1 MIMSKSM
8 IFKLHIL
15 CILLI
20 LCVSCNKKQNT
31 TNTEQSRL
39 VIEYNLNT
47 TANDALEQQ
56 KNMQEAEERILKYY
70 VLDIVYSII
79 QNDKASVAK
88 LVEYPFP
95 QPYPIKPILN
105 EQEFILH
112 YDRIISPELRNEL
125 QNSTYED
132 WHQRSRRGV
141 YYKNGEIWIR
151 DKSLMEEDTI
161 DISEGYKLYAINY
174 PNYLQKAALD
184 SLREIEQTILGLEK
198 NDSNAPQACYLSK
211 DSTLL
216 ICLIG
221 TNPTD
226 KNAYI
231 NIYNRKTAF
240 IPQVSAKISEIED
253 DNQCLNTYYTALIDN
268 FTLVLSDADCCGR
281 HISESSYMLSL
292 SKTRNR
298 SRSTNQFVDSIY
310 HQYNTNHRCN
320 IHLMPTYLHEV
331 AKWW

>member
-1 MIMSKSM
+1 M
-8 IFKLHIL
+8 L
-15 CILLI
+15 CT
-20 LCVSCNKKQNT
+20 SCSKKQKQTAINEPLHNDT
-31 TNTEQSRL
+31 TWIVMEYDPIREQIATDAN
-39 VIEYNLNT
+39 IERI
-47 TANDALEQQ
+47 
-56 KNMQEAEERILKYY
+56 MQELYILEITH
-70 VLDIVYSII
+70 DIIK
-79 QNDKASVAK
+79 NDKASVAK

-95 QPYPIKPILN
+95 QPYPLKPILN

-112 YDRIISPELRNEL
+112 YNRIISPELRNEL
-125 QNSTYED
+125 QNSTAED
-132 WHQRSRRGV
+132 WYQKSWRGV
-141 YYKNGEIWIR
+141 YFKNGEIWIR
-151 DKSLMEEDTI
+151 DKNLMEEDTVGS
-161 DISEGYKLYAINY
+161 SEGYKLYAINY
-174 PNYLQKAALD
+174 PNPLQKAALD
-184 SLREIEQTILGLEK
+184 SLRKIERAIVGLEK
-198 NDSNAPQACYLSK
+198 NNINAPQTCYLSK

-231 NIYNRKTAF
+231 NIYNRKTTF
-240 IPQVSAKISEIED
+240 IPHVSAKISEIED

>member
-1 MIMSKSM
+1 MKKNALIILFCLIM
-8 IFKLHIL
+8 LL
-15 CILLI
+15 CSWTPL
-20 LCVSCNKKQNT
+20 SQ
-31 TNTEQSRL
+31 EQS
-39 VIEYNLNT
+39 IQ
-47 TANDALEQQ
+47 ALTR
-56 KNMQEAEERILKYY
+56 A
-70 VLDIVYSII
+70 IVA
-79 QNDKASVAK
+79 DDRETVAR
-88 LVEYPFP
+88 LVEYPFQ
-95 QPYPIKPILN
+95 QPYPLKDIQNK
-105 EQEFILH
+105 EEFIQH
-112 YDRIISPELRNEL
+112 YDQIISSTLREEL
-125 QNSTYED
+125 QNSTPQD
-132 WHQRSRRGV
+132 WQRRSWRGSFF
-141 YYKNGEIWIR
+141 KNGIIWIR

-161 DISEGYKLYAINY
+161 DSSEGYKLCAINY
-174 PNYLQKAALD
+174 PNPLQDAAMD
-184 SLREIEQTILGLEK
+184 SLRKIERVIIGLEK
-198 NDSNAPQACYLSK
+198 NDNHAPQACYLSK

-216 ICLIG
+216 ICIIG

-226 KNAYI
+226 KNVYI

-298 SRSTNQFVDSIY
+298 SRSTYQFVDSIY

-320 IHLMPTYLHEV
+320 IHLMPAYLYEV

>member
-1 MIMSKSM
+1 MKRLTL
-8 IFKLHIL
+8 FVL
-15 CILLI
+15 CGVLMLT
-20 LCVSCNKKQNT
+20 SCIKTQRTT
-31 TNTEQSRL
+31 TNTL
-39 VIEYNLNT
+39 DANT
-47 TANDALEQQ
+47 TETITECTPLT
-56 KNMQEAEERILKYY
+56 QEEC
-70 VLDIVYSII
+70 I
-79 QNDKASVAK
+79 QNLTRAIVTYDRQSVTK

-95 QPYPIKPILN
+95 QPYPLKPILN
-105 EQEFILH
+105 EQEFIQL
-112 YDRIISPELRNEL
+112 YDRILSPDLCKEL
-125 QNSTYED
+125 QNSTAED
-132 WHQRSRRGV
+132 WHYKSWRGV
-141 YYKNGEIWIR
+141 YFKNGEIWIR

-161 DISEGYKLYAINY
+161 DSSEGYKLYAINY
-174 PNYLQKAALD
+174 PNPLQDAAMD
-184 SLREIEQTILGLEK
+184 SLRQIERVIIGLEK
-198 NDSNAPQACYLSK
+198 NDNHAPQACYLSK

-216 ICLIG
+216 ICIIG

-226 KNAYI
+226 KNVYI

-298 SRSTNQFVDSIY
+298 SRSTNLFLDSIY
-310 HQYNTNHRCN
+310 HQYNTNYRCN
-320 IHLMPTYLHEV
+320 IHLMPAYLHEV

>member
-20 LCVSCNKKQNT
+20 LCISCNKKQNT

-184 SLREIEQTILGLEK
+184 SLCKIERTIVGLEK
-198 NDSNAPQACYLSK
+198 NDINAPQACYLSK

-231 NIYNRKTAF
+231 NIYSRKTAF
-240 IPQVSAKISEIED
+240 ISQANLTISEIED

-298 SRSTNQFVDSIY
+298 CRSTNQFVDSIY

-320 IHLMPTYLHEV
+320 IHLMPAYLHEV

>member
-1 MIMSKSM
+1 MRKNSLI
-8 IFKLHIL
+8 IL
-15 CILLI
+15 FCLI
-20 LCVSCNKKQNT
+20 LFLCSWPLLAQ
-31 TNTEQSRL
+31 EQ
-39 VIEYNLNT
+39 VIQSLPHAIVADNR
-47 TANDALEQQ
+47 
-56 KNMQEAEERILKYY
+56 EA
-70 VLDIVYSII
+70 
-79 QNDKASVAK
+79 VAEM
-88 LVEYPFP
+88 VEYPFP
-95 QPYPIKPILN
+95 QPYPLKSILN
-105 EQEFILH
+105 EQEFIMH
-112 YDRIISPELRNEL
+112 YDRIISPDLCKEL
-125 QNSTYED
+125 QNSTAKD
-132 WHQRSRRGV
+132 WNQKSWRGV
-141 YYKNGEIWIR
+141 YFKNGKIWIR

-161 DISEGYKLYAINY
+161 DSPEGYKLYAINY
-174 PNYLQKAALD
+174 PNPLQKAALD
-184 SLREIEQTILGLEK
+184 SLRKIERKIIGLDK
-198 NDSNAPQACYLSK
+198 NDSNALKACYLSI

-216 ICLIG
+216 ICLIE

-298 SRSTNQFVDSIY
+298 SRSTNLFLDSIY

-320 IHLMPTYLHEV
+320 IHLMPAYLHEV

>member
-1 MIMSKSM
+1 MKKLLFFTLYGVLTLTSCSKTERT
-8 IFKLHIL
+8 
-15 CILLI
+15 
-20 LCVSCNKKQNT
+20 T
-31 TNTEQSRL
+31 TNTSD
-39 VIEYNLNT
+39 VNT
-47 TANDALEQQ
+47 TETITECTPLT
-56 KNMQEAEERILKYY
+56 QEEC
-70 VLDIVYSII
+70 I
-79 QNDKASVAK
+79 QNLTCAIVTYDRKAVAK

-95 QPYPIKPILN
+95 QPYPLKPILN
-105 EQEFILH
+105 EQEFIQY
-112 YDRIISPELRNEL
+112 YDRLISPDLCKEL
-125 QNSTYED
+125 QNSTVED
-132 WHQRSRRGV
+132 WHQKSWRGV
-141 YYKNGEIWIR
+141 YFKNGEIWIR

-161 DISEGYKLYAINY
+161 DISKGYKLYAINY
-174 PNYLQKAALD
+174 PNPLQKAALD
-184 SLREIEQTILGLEK
+184 SLRKIERKIIGLDK
-198 NDSNAPQACYLSK
+198 NDINAPQACYLSK

-216 ICLIG
+216 ICLIR

-240 IPQVSAKISEIED
+240 IPQVSAKILEIED

-281 HISESSYMLSL
+281 HISESSYLLSL
-292 SKTRNR
+292 SKTTN
-298 SRSTNQFVDSIY
+298 SRTSNLFLDSIY

>member
-1 MIMSKSM
+1 MKKLLFFTLYGVLTLTSCSKTERT
-8 IFKLHIL
+8 
-15 CILLI
+15 
-20 LCVSCNKKQNT
+20 T
-31 TNTEQSRL
+31 TNTSD
-39 VIEYNLNT
+39 VNT
-47 TANDALEQQ
+47 TETITECTPLT
-56 KNMQEAEERILKYY
+56 QEEC
-70 VLDIVYSII
+70 I
-79 QNDKASVAK
+79 QNLTCAIVTYDRKAVAK

-95 QPYPIKPILN
+95 QPYTLKPILN
-105 EQEFILH
+105 EQEFIQY
-112 YDRIISPELRNEL
+112 YDRIISPDLCKEL
-125 QNSTYED
+125 QNSTVED
-132 WHQRSRRGV
+132 WHQKSWRGV
-141 YYKNGEIWIR
+141 YFKNGEIWIR
-151 DKSLMEEDTI
+151 DKSLMEEDTVGS
-161 DISEGYKLYAINY
+161 SEGYKLYAINY
-174 PNYLQKAALD
+174 PNPLQKAALD
-184 SLREIEQTILGLEK
+184 SLRKIERAIVGLEK
-198 NDSNAPQACYLSK
+198 NNINAPQACYLSK

-226 KNAYI
+226 NNAYI

-240 IPQVSAKISEIED
+240 IPQVSAKISEIKD

-320 IHLMPTYLHEV
+320 IHLMPAYLHEV
-331 AKWW
+331 VKWW

>member
-20 LCVSCNKKQNT
+20 LCISCNKKQNT

-184 SLREIEQTILGLEK
+184 SLCKIERTIVGLEK
-198 NDSNAPQACYLSK
+198 NDINAPQACYLSK

-231 NIYNRKTAF
+231 NIYSRKTAF
-240 IPQVSAKISEIED
+240 ISQANLTISEIED

-320 IHLMPTYLHEV
+320 IHLMPAYLHEV
-331 AKWW
+331 VKWW

>member
-70 VLDIVYSII
+70 VLDIVYSVI

-112 YDRIISPELRNEL
+112 YDRIISPKLRNEL

-151 DKSLMEEDTI
+151 DKSLMEEETI

-184 SLREIEQTILGLEK
+184 SLCKIERTIVGLEK
-198 NDSNAPQACYLSK
+198 NDINALQACYLSK

-216 ICLIG
+216 ICLVG
-221 TNPTD
+221 TNPLGE
-226 KNAYI
+226 NAYI
-231 NIYNRKTAF
+231 NIYSRKTAF
-240 IPQVSAKISEIED
+240 ISQANLTIAEIED

-298 SRSTNQFVDSIY
+298 SRSTNQFVNSIY

-320 IHLMPTYLHEV
+320 IHLMPAYLHEV
-331 AKWW
+331 VKWW

>member
-1 MIMSKSM
+1 MKKLLFFTLYGVLTLTSCSKTERT
-8 IFKLHIL
+8 
-15 CILLI
+15 
-20 LCVSCNKKQNT
+20 T
-31 TNTEQSRL
+31 TNTSD
-39 VIEYNLNT
+39 VNT
-47 TANDALEQQ
+47 TETITECTPLTQEECIHTLTCAIVANDR
-56 KNMQEAEERILKYY
+56 EA
-70 VLDIVYSII
+70 VGG
-79 QNDKASVAK
+79 

-95 QPYPIKPILN
+95 QPYPLKLILN
-105 EQEFILH
+105 EQEFIQY
-112 YDRIISPELRNEL
+112 YDRIISPELCKEL
-125 QNSTYED
+125 QNSTAED
-132 WHQRSRRGV
+132 WHQKSWRGV
-141 YYKNGEIWIR
+141 YFKNGKIWIR

-161 DISEGYKLYAINY
+161 DISKGYKLYAINY
-174 PNYLQKAALD
+174 PNPLQKAALD
-184 SLREIEQTILGLEK
+184 SLRKIERKIIGLDK
-198 NDSNAPQACYLSK
+198 NDSNALQACYLSK

-298 SRSTNQFVDSIY
+298 SRSTNLFLDSIY

-320 IHLMPTYLHEV
+320 IHLMPAYLHEV